1 MLRPSK
7 AIRISENGIDLDQR
21 NILRTPY
28 LSG

>member
-1 MLRPSK
+1 VLRPGK
-7 AIRISENGIDLDQR
+7 TIRASGNGIDLDQR